1 MYTSSLGDDD
11 QNLKSGAFSLT
22 GTGFLGA
29 VGRSL
34 DLGNRYIYIY
44 IKASFL

>member
-1 MYTSSLGDDD
+1 MYTSSVGGEVD
-11 QNLKSGAFSLT
+11 QNLKSGELSLT

-34 DLGNRYIYIY
+34 DLGI
-44 IKASFL
+44 